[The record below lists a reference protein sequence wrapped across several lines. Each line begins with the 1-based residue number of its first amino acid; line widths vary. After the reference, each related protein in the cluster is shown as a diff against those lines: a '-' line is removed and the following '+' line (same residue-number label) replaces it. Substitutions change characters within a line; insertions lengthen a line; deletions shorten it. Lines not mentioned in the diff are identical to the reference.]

1 VADVRDHGTTHERPI
16 DRFESESLALKPVL
30 NHPSYLRVRRF
41 SRTVSSDFR
50 IDVDTN
56 RYSVP
61 HSFVGHVVDVAIE
74 ADVLLVSVRG
84 LIVAEHTL
92 HPGRHQI
99 IEDPGHVKDFL
110 EGARKSA
117 VAGSCG
123 IRRPLSHYAAAA
135 GGA

>member
-1 VADVRDHGTTHERPI
+1 MVVGALGDPAPAVDGQREFAYQAVDDHLDG
-16 DRFESESLALKPVL
+16 VL
-30 NHPSYLRVRRF
+30 E
-41 SRTVSSDFR
+41 
-50 IDVDTN
+50 
-56 RYSVP
+56 
-61 HSFVGHVVDVAIE
+61 VAIE

-123 IRRPLSHYAAAA
+123 IRRPLSHCAAAA